1 MGFPQI
7 PELYV
12 QPICK
17 TLLKDNSQKK
27 KKENHDSHTDI
38 KLTSAKDLIF
48 LKMKEL
54 LSELKFMC
62 LAHIEVK
69 QTKKLVSGAEK
80 GLLQSPSKVNGLG
93 VF

>member
-1 MGFPQI
+1 
-7 PELYV
+7 
-12 QPICK
+12 
-17 TLLKDNSQKK
+17 
-27 KKENHDSHTDI
+27 
-38 KLTSAKDLIF
+38 
-48 LKMKEL
+48 MKEL

>member
-1 MGFPQI
+1 
-7 PELYV
+7 
-12 QPICK
+12 
-17 TLLKDNSQKK
+17 
-27 KKENHDSHTDI
+27 
-38 KLTSAKDLIF
+38 
-48 LKMKEL
+48 MKEL

-93 VF
+93 VFKRPELPNDFQARVLKDTVGREGGEMPD